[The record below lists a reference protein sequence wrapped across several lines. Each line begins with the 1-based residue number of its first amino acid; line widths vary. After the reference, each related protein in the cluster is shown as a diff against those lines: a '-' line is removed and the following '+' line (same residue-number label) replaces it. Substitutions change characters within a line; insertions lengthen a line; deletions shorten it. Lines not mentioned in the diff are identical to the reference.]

1 MKNKILIGV
10 AILLILIV
18 IWVRHE
24 FKETF
29 EVFKTS
35 VSQYE
40 TEQLES
46 FKKEKESRVASLS
59 NGDKK
64 IYQLFTEQFDE
75 SKAISEKDT
84 SFSFLYLS
92 GSVKYKVASLKYID
106 CLNSKCLI
114 DQ

>member
-40 TEQLES
+40 IE
-46 FKKEKESRVASLS
+46 
-59 NGDKK
+59 
-64 IYQLFTEQFDE
+64 
-75 SKAISEKDT
+75 
-84 SFSFLYLS
+84 
-92 GSVKYKVASLKYID
+92 
-106 CLNSKCLI
+106 
-114 DQ
+114 